1 MMPRI
6 DRAASER
13 AGVEL
18 EALDRVRDYQ
28 PGCRLEWQGS
38 EALFDHLWHV
48 RSRGLVSAGTRRSEE
63 GRAARE
69 LGLVNRFG
77 ALSETG
83 SEFVAIIAS
92 ATRSLRTRIESEK
105 GTHHAAIWVNGRR
118 AAMRVELGDG
128 RVGLGVTSVA
138 GAVGH
143 LLDWIAVEPTWF
155 VGEQEAVTVPLAA
168 LQARCAEPI
177 EAPTPD
183 VAVSGRP
190 EWFRRAWA
198 TPGWRSVFGW
208 SEETGFGIFAI
219 DVPGFGWLERYTQAD
234 GAVSLRP
241 IRTETV
247 VRQVIG
253 AVTRD
258 DR

>member
-1 MMPRI
+1 MPRI

-198 TPGWRSVFGW
+198 APGWRSVFGW

-219 DVPGFGWLERYTQAD
+219 DVPGFGWLERYTETD